1 MALVIQVL
9 DCDMHTNVV
18 GLSHQ
23 RQLYHIDFLFQG
35 FLLQHNENEAL
46 SPGKLQEKITDM
58 LRSNPDMAEA
68 VSFFSYRS
76 NLKLSTNKNKIFI
89 SIRQ

>member
-1 MALVIQVL
+1 M
-9 DCDMHTNVV
+9 N
-18 GLSHQ
+18 
-23 RQLYHIDFLFQG
+23 QLYHPLGFLFQG

-68 VSFFSYRS
+68 VSFFVKS
-76 NLKLSTNKNKIFI
+76 
-89 SIRQ
+89 

>member
-1 MALVIQVL
+1 
-9 DCDMHTNVV
+9 MHTKVV

-23 RQLYHIDFLFQG
+23 RQLYRIDFLFQG

-68 VSFFSYRS
+68 VSFV
-76 NLKLSTNKNKIFI
+76 FI
-89 SIRQ
+89 SW

>member
-1 MALVIQVL
+1 M
-9 DCDMHTNVV
+9 N
-18 GLSHQ
+18 
-23 RQLYHIDFLFQG
+23 QLYHPLGFLFQG

-68 VSFFSYRS
+68 VSFFCQI
-76 NLKLSTNKNKIFI
+76 LII
-89 SIRQ
+89 

>member
-1 MALVIQVL
+1 V
-9 DCDMHTNVV
+9 
-18 GLSHQ
+18 
-23 RQLYHIDFLFQG
+23 
-35 FLLQHNENEAL
+35 
-46 SPGKLQEKITDM
+46 GKLQEKITDM

-68 VSFFSYRS
+68 VSFFLYHG